1 MSDFNPIEK
10 PRVNPPVGA
19 GSIISHAFENYK
31 SALIYALLI
40 FTGSFILSQIFS
52 SFIAPLSGFDD
63 EILVEAMQDAMRGKP
78 TNFNEIP
85 GSNMYVLLSWFV
97 GLLLFPLNVGF
108 IYIIHKFNTGQPVS
122 FSDVTVGYRQNTVN
136 IILYY
141 ILTSIL
147 ITLGLFL
154 CFLPG
159 IALAV
164 LFFMGIPIVFFEN
177 KSAVDAIKKS
187 FEVSKPHFLTLLGVI
202 ILGILITLSGLLL
215 CGIGIML
222 SGMFIYAA
230 MYSAYCA
237 VCGTPYEIKD

>member
-1 MSDFNPIEK
+1 MSEFNPIEK
-10 PRVNPPVGA
+10 SRNTPPVAVGE
-19 GSIISHAFENYK
+19 IISHAFENYK
-31 SALIYALLI
+31 NALLYALLI

-52 SFIAPLSGFDD
+52 SVIAPLSGFDE
-63 EILVEAMQDAMRGKP
+63 EILLEVMQDAMRGKP
-78 TNFNEIP
+78 ANFNEIP

-108 IYIIHKFNTGQPVS
+108 MYIIHKFNTGQQVT
-122 FSDVTVGYRQNTVN
+122 FSDVTIGYRQNTGN

-147 ITLGLFL
+147 ITIGLFL

-159 IALAV
+159 VALAV
-164 LFFMGIPIVFFEN
+164 LFFLGIPIVFFEN
-177 KSAVDAIKKS
+177 KSAVEAIKKS
-187 FEVSKPHFLTLLGVI
+187 FEVSKPHFWTLFAAI
-202 ILGILITLSGLLL
+202 ILGVLITLSGILL

-222 SGMFIYAA
+222 SGMFIYAV

-237 VCGTPYEIKD
+237 VCGTPYEIKN

>member
-1 MSDFNPIEK
+1 M
-10 PRVNPPVGA
+10 
-19 GSIISHAFENYK
+19 
-31 SALIYALLI
+31 
-40 FTGSFILSQIFS
+40 
-52 SFIAPLSGFDD
+52 
-63 EILVEAMQDAMRGKP
+63 
-78 TNFNEIP
+78 
-85 GSNMYVLLSWFV
+85 
-97 GLLLFPLNVGF
+97 
-108 IYIIHKFNTGQPVS
+108 
-122 FSDVTVGYRQNTVN
+122 
-136 IILYY
+136 
-141 ILTSIL
+141 
-147 ITLGLFL
+147 
-154 CFLPG
+154 PG